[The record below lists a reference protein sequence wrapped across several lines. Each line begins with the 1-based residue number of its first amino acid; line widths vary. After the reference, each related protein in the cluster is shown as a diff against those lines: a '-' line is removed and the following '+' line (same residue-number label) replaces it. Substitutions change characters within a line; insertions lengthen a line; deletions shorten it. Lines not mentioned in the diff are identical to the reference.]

1 MRQKGKRYRLLGKMI
16 GLCAGFSLLFAT
28 ILVPGQALA
37 DKQLA
42 GPLRF
47 DFGPGSVATG
57 YTQVT
62 AKDAYTPERGY
73 GFTDLSK
80 VKEEDRGGNDA
91 IRSDFVR
98 VQGSSFVVNLPPAD
112 YTLSLI
118 AGDTDGSTDITVKA
132 ESIVKVEPTTKTA
145 GQFVEATFELALIDG
160 QLELYFS
167 GNDPKIN
174 ALVITPKE
182 TRTQSDHPSVY
193 LAGDSTVQT
202 YKASMKPQAGWGQM
216 IAPFFT
222 DETTFVN
229 RSIGGR
235 STKTFL
241 VQGRLDDILRTIR
254 PGDYLL
260 IQFGHND
267 AAINNQERYVSPA
280 DYKVYLKTYIQ
291 GATQRGATPVLITP
305 VGRRDYDA
313 ASASYRISF
322 PEYVQAMKETAS
334 ETGVALVDL
343 SQLSVAYY
351 NTLGPEGTL
360 PLFLHLEPGVY
371 PAFPDGVKDDTHFQE
386 YGAEQIARLVAQ
398 GVRELNIPLSSYVRT
413 NNSP

>member
-1 MRQKGKRYRLLGKMI
+1 MKQKGKHHRSFGKMI
-16 GLCAGFSLLFAT
+16 GLCVGFSLLFAT
-28 ILVPGQALA
+28 ILIPGQALA
-37 DKQLA
+37 EKQLA
-42 GPLRF
+42 APLRF
-47 DFGPGSVATG
+47 DFGPGDVADG

-80 VKEEDRGGNDA
+80 VNEENRGGSDA

-118 AGDTDGSTDITVKA
+118 AGDTAGNTDITVKA

-145 GQFVEATFELALIDG
+145 GQFVEAAFELALIDG

-167 GNDPKIN
+167 GNEAKIN

-182 TRTQSDHPSVY
+182 ARTAGDHPSVY

-222 DETTFVN
+222 DETIFVN

-241 VQGRLDDILRTIR
+241 VQGRLDDILRNIR
-254 PGDYLL
+254 PGDYLF

-291 GATQRGATPVLITP
+291 GATQRGAIPVLITP

-313 ASASYRISF
+313 ASASFRISF

-334 ETGVALVDL
+334 ETGVALINL

-351 NTLGPEGTL
+351 DTLGLEGTL
-360 PLFLHLEPGVY
+360 PLFLHLEPGVF

-398 GVRELNIPLSSYVRT
+398 GVRDLNIPLSSNVKT
-413 NNSP
+413 ENLQ

>member
-1 MRQKGKRYRLLGKMI
+1 MRQKGKRHRLLGKMI

-28 ILVPGQALA
+28 ILVPGQALV

-47 DFGPGSVATG
+47 DFGPGSIAEG
-57 YTQVT
+57 STQVT

-118 AGDTDGSTDITVKA
+118 AGDTAGSTDITVKA
-132 ESIVKVEPTTKTA
+132 ESIVKVEPTAKTA

-182 TRTQSDHPSVY
+182 TRTQSEHPSVY

-202 YKASMKPQAGWGQM
+202 YKASMKPQAGWGQK

-291 GATQRGATPVLITP
+291 GATQRGATPVLVTP
-305 VGRRDYDA
+305 V
-313 ASASYRISF
+313 
-322 PEYVQAMKETAS
+322 TA
-334 ETGVALVDL
+334 GIMMPQVLPIG
-343 SQLSVAYY
+343 SVFR
-351 NTLGPEGTL
+351 NTCRP
-360 PLFLHLEPGVY
+360 
-371 PAFPDGVKDDTHFQE
+371 
-386 YGAEQIARLVAQ
+386 
-398 GVRELNIPLSSYVRT
+398 
-413 NNSP
+413 

>member
-1 MRQKGKRYRLLGKMI
+1 MRQKGKRHRLLGKMI
-16 GLCAGFSLLFAT
+16 GLCAGFSLVLAT
-28 ILVPGQALA
+28 IIVPGQALA
-37 DKQLA
+37 DKQLT

-47 DFGPGSVATG
+47 DFGPGSLAEG

-62 AKDAYTPERGY
+62 ANDAYTPERGY

-80 VKEEDRGGNDA
+80 VKEKDRGGNDA

-98 VQGSSFVVNLPPAD
+98 VQGSSFVVNLPLAD

-132 ESIVKVEPTTKTA
+132 ESIVKVEPTAKTA

-182 TRTQSDHPSVY
+182 TRTQSEHPSVY

-216 IAPFFT
+216 LAPFFT

-241 VQGRLDDILRTIR
+241 IQGRLDDILRTIR

-343 SQLSVAYY
+343 CQLSVAYY
-351 NTLGPEGTL
+351 NTLGPEGTI

-413 NNSP
+413 NTSP

>member
-1 MRQKGKRYRLLGKMI
+1 MI
-16 GLCAGFSLLFAT
+16 GLCAGFSLVLAT
-28 ILVPGQALA
+28 IIVPGQALA
-37 DKQLA
+37 DKQLT

-47 DFGPGSVATG
+47 DFGPGSLAEG

-62 AKDAYTPERGY
+62 ANDAYTPERGY

-80 VKEEDRGGNDA
+80 VKEKDRGGNDA

-132 ESIVKVEPTTKTA
+132 ESIVKVEPTAKTA

-182 TRTQSDHPSVY
+182 TRTQSEHPSVY

-216 IAPFFT
+216 LAPFFT

-241 VQGRLDDILRTIR
+241 IQGRLDDILRTIR

-351 NTLGPEGTL
+351 NTLGPEGTI

-413 NNSP
+413 NTSP

>member
-1 MRQKGKRYRLLGKMI
+1 MI
-16 GLCAGFSLLFAT
+16 GLCAGFSLVLAT
-28 ILVPGQALA
+28 IIVPGQALA
-37 DKQLA
+37 DKQLT

-47 DFGPGSVATG
+47 DFGPGSLAEG

-62 AKDAYTPERGY
+62 ANDAYTPERGY

-80 VKEEDRGGNDA
+80 VKEKDRGGNDA

-98 VQGSSFVVNLPPAD
+98 VQGSSFVVNLPLAD

-132 ESIVKVEPTTKTA
+132 ESIVKVEPTAKTA

-182 TRTQSDHPSVY
+182 TRTQSEHPSVY

-216 IAPFFT
+216 LAPFFT

-241 VQGRLDDILRTIR
+241 IQGRLDDILRTIR

-343 SQLSVAYY
+343 CQLSVAYY
-351 NTLGPEGTL
+351 NTLGPEGTI

-413 NNSP
+413 NTSP